1 MSLEIAVSTT
11 FFGMANWTQ
20 LLDIVQNVIEMI
32 AVDVI
37 NLGSNHTRFHACP
50 IYETQPAQMAVM
62 VAAHTGHKWYHPW
75 GITGGTITGFLAST
89 THRSVSLAPLFGGV
103 GVGYWTRATVI
114 DAGRN

>member
-20 LLDIVQNVIEMI
+20 LLDIVQSVVEMI

-37 NLGSNHTRFHACP
+37 DLGPHHARLYACP
-50 IYETQPAQMAVM
+50 VYKTQPAQMTVM
-62 VAAHTGHKWYHPW
+62 IAAHTSHKWCHPW
-75 GITGGTITGFLAST
+75 SITGGTITGFLTST
-89 THRSVSLAPLFGGV
+89 AHRSVSLATLFGGV

-114 DAGRN
+114 DARRN